1 MPTMI
6 SELEQHHTTT
16 DQTLLLPVARVFEEV
31 TARPVSKVPS
41 SLSPSTTASIQELFP
56 EQEYEERNFQKAK
69 QILGELAN
77 NFSQSELRDIVAQVE
92 YLAESWLDDFER
104 DIFEGKTLNEVLHE
118 KGGI

>member
-6 SELEQHHTTT
+6 SELDQRHITTN
-16 DQTLLLPVARVFEEV
+16 QTLLMPVARVFEEV
-31 TARPVSKVPS
+31 TSRPISKIPS
-41 SLSPSTTASIQELFP
+41 SLSPSATSSIQELFL
-56 EQEYEERNFQKAK
+56 EQEYEEKNIQKAK

-77 NFSQSELRDIVAQVE
+77 NFSQSELRDVVAQVE

-104 DIFEGKTLNEVLHE
+104 DIFEGKTLKEVLHE